1 MSLKQ
6 TIRNVAFIP
15 LALLAGVGGNAT
27 AATPD
32 AKTRQLLD
40 ETCLLC
46 HNDSAKIA
54 GVSFQKLDT
63 GNVAPDTSTW
73 EKILSKLSLGEMP
86 PAGMPGP
93 PQEELDKITQ
103 WLSKSLDVAAAAHPD
118 PGRSTLRRLNRA
130 EYANAVRDLLA
141 LDVNVGNQLPVDDSG
156 YGFDNIADV
165 LSFSPSLMER
175 YIAVAGKVS
184 RLATGEASKKESI
197 TDYRIPKDPSE
208 IFWGTPSYN
217 ERSSDDLPL
226 GSRGGGAFR
235 YYAPYDADY
244 TVRIFLNSNTS
255 ADTELVPANMYE
267 VKVPLKAGNRVIGA
281 SFQRELS
288 LPESITPP
296 VPTALLARAGGRGP
310 APRGAAKMLPL
321 DVWVDGARVNV
332 LSVPSFASNP
342 PAAQAT
348 YLRDVLQISVI
359 GPSNVQGPGDTPS
372 RRKIFS
378 CRPSASLSEAACA
391 RTILAT
397 LARHAYRRPV
407 TATDID
413 PLVAFYK
420 AARRDSDFEHGI
432 EAALEAILVSPK
444 FLFMIETDPA
454 GSKPGSV
461 HRLSDVELASR
472 LSFFLWSSIPD
483 EELLAVA
490 QQGKLKDPVILKQQV
505 ARMLSDSRSKA
516 LTTNFAGQWLYLRNV
531 QYQKP
536 DRVNFPDFDV
546 RLRAAM
552 LTETEM
558 FFDSVVKENRSVL
571 DFINANYTFLNQRLA
586 EHYGIPGVAG
596 TTFRRVTLDPSENR
610 GGLLGQASILMVTSY
625 DNRTSVVKRGK
636 WILEN
641 LLAAPPPPPPPDVP
655 ALTDVKNGKQLTV
668 REQMEVHRANPI
680 CASCHTKMDP
690 LGFSL
695 ESYDAIG
702 EWRQTDAGKPVD
714 SSAVLPDGTKFS
726 GPQGLRNILLA
737 RKDQFVGAVT
747 GKLLVYALGRGLEP
761 YDMPTVRAIR
771 NDAARD
777 NYAIG
782 SVIQGIVRS
791 LPFQMRRVPEK

>member
-1 MSLKQ
+1 M
-6 TIRNVAFIP
+6 VAAFGRD
-15 LALLAGVGGNAT
+15 AA

-32 AKTRQLLD
+32 SDTRQLLD
-40 ETCLLC
+40 GTCMLC
-46 HNDSAKIA
+46 HNDTAKIA
-54 GVSFQKLDT
+54 GVSFQKLDV
-63 GNVAPDTSTW
+63 GNVAPDTGTW
-73 EKILSKLSLGEMP
+73 EKILRKLSLGEMP
-86 PAGMPGP
+86 PAGMPRP
-93 PQEELDKITQ
+93 PQEDLDKITQ
-103 WLSKSLDVAAAAHPD
+103 WLAKSLDGAAAAHPD

-130 EYANAVRDLLA
+130 EYGNAIRDLLA

-184 RLATGEASKKESI
+184 RLATGQASRKESI
-197 TDYRIPKDPSE
+197 TDYSIPKDPSE
-208 IFWGTPSYN
+208 LFWGTPSYN

-244 TVRIFLNSNTS
+244 TIRIFLNSNTVS
-255 ADTELVPANMYE
+255 DTELEPANMYD
-267 VKVPLKAGNRVIGA
+267 VKVPLKAGNRIIGA

-288 LPESITPP
+288 LSESVAPP
-296 VPTALLARAGGRGP
+296 VPTALLIRAGGRGS
-310 APRGAAKMLPL
+310 APRVAAKMLPM
-321 DVWVDGARVNV
+321 DIWVDGERVKV
-332 LSVPSFASNP
+332 LPVPSFATDP

-348 YLRDVLQISVI
+348 YLRDVMQISVI
-359 GPSNVQGPGDTPS
+359 GPSNIQGSGDTPS

-378 CRPSASLSEAACA
+378 CRPSASLSEAACT
-391 RTILAT
+391 RKILST
-397 LARHAYRRPV
+397 LARQAYRRPV

-413 PLVAFYK
+413 PLVAFYT
-420 AARRDSDFEHGI
+420 AARHDSDFEHGI

-454 GSKPGSV
+454 ASKPGSV
-461 HRLSDVELASR
+461 HRLIDVELATR

-483 EELLAVA
+483 EELLTVA
-490 QQGKLKDPVILKQQV
+490 HQGKLKDPAVLKQQV
-505 ARMLSDSRSKA
+505 ARMLADARSKA

-552 LTETEM
+552 QTETEM
-558 FFDSVVKENRSVL
+558 FFDSVIRENRSVL

-586 EHYGIPGVAG
+586 EHYGITGVEG

-695 ESYDAIG
+695 ENYNAIG
-702 EWRQTDAGKPVD
+702 EWRQSDAGKPVD

-726 GPQGLRNILLA
+726 GPQGLRDILMT
-737 RKDQFVGAVT
+737 RKDQFVEAVT

-761 YDMPTVRAIR
+761 YDMPAVRAIR
-771 NDAARD
+771 NNAARD
-777 NYAIG
+777 NYAMG
-782 SVIQGIVRS
+782 SIIQGIVQS
-791 LPFQMRRVPEK
+791 MPFQMRKAPEK